1 MMPQPFSSRQELKRD
16 LLQEWMK
23 KAVDWIAAHRQTFF
37 SILGTA
43 AVSIAVISFIVINF
57 KNLRTQ
63 AWEKYSA
70 GQNWMM
76 ANQPDNAL
84 NFFNEVIQNYSRTPA
99 AIYSLLAKGDL
110 LYQQKR
116 YAEARESYQQCLE
129 KKPAKILLP
138 FVLSGLGAAQE
149 DQGDFTAAIAT
160 YKQFVSE
167 FPDHFLAPKIY
178 EALARVYELSLNPE
192 AAKEIYEKMI
202 VAFPGSYW
210 AEKARN
216 RYQRLAPPPF
226 PTGSTNNSLQSPTVS
241 GGTP

>member
-1 MMPQPFSSRQELKRD
+1 M
-16 LLQEWMK
+16 
-23 KAVDWIAAHRQTFF
+23 DWIAEHRQTFF

-76 ANQPDNAL
+76 ANQPDHAL
-84 NFFNEVIQNYSRTPA
+84 NFFNEVIDNYSRTPA

-110 LYQQKR
+110 LYQQKK
-116 YAEARESYQQCLE
+116 YAEARESYQQCLA
-129 KKPAKILLP
+129 KDPPKILLP
-138 FVLSGLGAAQE
+138 FVISGLGAAQE

-167 FPDHFLAPKIY
+167 YPDHFLVPKIY
-178 EALARVYELSLNPE
+178 EALARVYELSLNPD

-216 RYQRLAPPPF
+216 RYQKLAPTAF
-226 PTGSTNNSLQSPTVS
+226 PAGNRNHPIQSPTAP
-241 GGTP
+241 GTTP